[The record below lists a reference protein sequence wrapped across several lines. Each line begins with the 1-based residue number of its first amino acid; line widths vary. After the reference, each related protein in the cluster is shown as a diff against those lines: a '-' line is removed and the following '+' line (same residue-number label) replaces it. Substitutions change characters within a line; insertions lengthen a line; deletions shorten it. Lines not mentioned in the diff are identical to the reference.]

1 MDSGTMRVVCA
12 VIAVLLGGVLFL
24 RRRRKAE

>member
-1 MDSGTMRVVCA
+1 MDSTTVRLICA
-12 VIAVLLGGVLFL
+12 VIAVVFGAVLLV

>member
-1 MDSGTMRVVCA
+1 MDSTMLRVVSALVA
-12 VIAVLLGGVLFL
+12 VALAAMLFV

>member
-1 MDSGTMRVVCA
+1 MDSTMLRVVSALVA
-12 VIAVLLGGVLFL
+12 VALAAMLFL

>member
-1 MDSGTMRVVCA
+1 MDSTMLRVVSA
-12 VIAVLLGGVLFL
+12 LIAVALAAMLFV